1 MLRTPVGR
9 LRVIAFVEGLSYLL
23 LLGVA
28 MPLKYFAGVPGP
40 VKAVGWAH
48 GILFVLYVLSAA
60 EATIARRWRL
70 PRVLWVLAAAFVPF
84 GTFVLDAQLRREE
97 QEG

>member
-1 MLRTPVGR
+1 LLRTAVGR
-9 LRVIAFVEGLSYLL
+9 LRVIAFVEGVSYLL

-48 GILFVLYVLSAA
+48 GVLFVLYILSAA
-60 EATIARRWRL
+60 EATVARRWR
-70 PRVLWVLAAAFVPF
+70 PAMVLAVLAAAFVPL
-84 GTFVLDAQLRREE
+84 GTFLLDARLRRE
-97 QEG
+97 G